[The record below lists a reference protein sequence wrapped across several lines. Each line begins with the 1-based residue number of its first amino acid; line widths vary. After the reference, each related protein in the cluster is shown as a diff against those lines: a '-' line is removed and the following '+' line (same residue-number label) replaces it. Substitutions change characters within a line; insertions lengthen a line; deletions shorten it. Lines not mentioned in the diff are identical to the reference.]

1 MGQQQKDVSM
11 LRSSCQQVFDS
22 NHVQTKYMMAI
33 LLICKW
39 AYIAYLG
46 KQFVKDHKEYFDTKC
61 ESCLDV
67 LQGANIYKRLPK
79 SSSATTF
86 LPPTD

>member
-1 MGQQQKDVSM
+1 
-11 LRSSCQQVFDS
+11 
-22 NHVQTKYMMAI
+22 MMAI

-46 KQFVKDHKEYFDTKC
+46 KQFVKDHKEYFDTKY

-67 LQGANIYKRLPK
+67 LQGATSPAEFICNGEI
-79 SSSATTF
+79 
-86 LPPTD
+86 